1 MAERISS
8 VDFDNKVIK
17 ADKPVI
23 VEFYSD
29 SCVACKKLSPV
40 LADAEDEYAGR
51 VIIYKV
57 NTGYDSQLAESQGV
71 RANPTLIS
79 YTDGKVADRRVGA
92 LKKEE
97 LFEFIEA
104 LIK

>member
-8 VDFDNKVIK
+8 ADFDIKVIK
-17 ADKPVI
+17 ENRPVI

-29 SCVACKKLSPV
+29 SCVACKKLSPI
-40 LADAEDEYAGR
+40 LAEAEDEYAGR

-57 NTGYDSQLAESQGV
+57 NTGFDSELAENQGV

-79 YTDGKVADRRVGA
+79 YADGKVTDRRVGA

-97 LFEFIEA
+97 LYEFIEA